1 MANLYIWIDDHE
13 KLDGSIR
20 KLHRVAGYFPE
31 GRRDADPVRDML
43 EWVLPHGMPLQLLA
57 ANTSLIPN
65 QDARIMLAL
74 RPVLGVGRDW
84 PFPPGRSLGLR
95 GYWPRVT
102 PSPVFMLQEVFEISD
117 SPPKDYESLL
127 DVIVYQVDPY
137 DHRQARTDNVLNNS
151 LAGALPPISLIT
163 QGRLTEWSD
172 FLAWKRKLVQANSL
186 GLRYTGRKW
195 KDDDSL
201 AFDVVAENL
210 EVLSACQKGIARDN
224 LCTFPLEASEDPWT
238 YRIPTT
244 TPKGRQRRFEMGRIK
259 GSQRLNGGN
268 RSNSDWGN
276 EVRTEV
282 VVDLSNDDLDQLSNA
297 ETPSEVRVG
306 LLDQIPQQGFLS
318 ILREGD
324 ISLIRRH
331 EQAVQKL
338 QTQGGYSPYLA
349 AYLFDVK
356 CAQSSLQIPALS
368 NWINDSLN
376 DAQKNAVQK
385 MLAAQDLCMLQG
397 PPGTGKTTVIAEAI
411 LQAVSRGETVLLA
424 SQAHTAVDNALGRLN
439 SSPNVR
445 AIRLGQERKVTAE
458 GKAFVQS
465 GSLKRYYESLE
476 NHANQRYLTRWTDSD
491 AETARSSAWCER
503 GDFALKD
510 CTDAQHRLSAHAVES
525 AALTSHRDL
534 AWQTLQS
541 SAQQQAEQEAMR
553 HILNGL
559 AASVRSATAGES
571 AEDAQV
577 LPNQLHGQAET
588 LLQEIMR
595 LAVHGI
601 HLKSSWADWQ
611 HLHHQRSQT
620 LNLGLRDWLGLRM
633 QLPRLRSDVARLQGA
648 RTDTLQDPQTRLNH
662 EALESQIEALLHRLE
677 AGEDVAGQWRA
688 SRAQLNA
695 LKQNTTNALD
705 VGLYKRLF
713 VDVEQLLAPGS
724 TAAELA
730 SRLTARLAAIEA
742 AGLGIEKAADC
753 LLIEIEQRIAAI
765 PDPVQ
770 ADELP
775 WKTADQILKTH
786 SMQQDRLE
794 SLVLAAEAKAE
805 FLLDKQ
811 GVNPSFPAGSVRPSI
826 ALSEQITR
834 VRTQLLERQFARD
847 EENAART
854 AWQPILAAWVAD
866 LKGPD
871 ASARDWEVMGHEWPR
886 LCNVVA
892 ITCNERDATLED
904 IGQTGF
910 DMVIVDEVS
919 KATPLE
925 LLLPLMRARRAVLV
939 GDHRQLPPLFQE
951 GTDAVTFA
959 DAVDAAEESAAV
971 NSALTPDN
979 LKRFERMVT
988 ASLFKEH
995 FEGADVSIRA
1005 RLNVQFRMHPQIM
1018 DLVNHF
1024 YERQLSCGL
1033 KDPDRERAHPF
1044 TLLGAHGRP
1053 LVTPKD
1059 HVLWVDTSRDL
1070 HGNICSEDLDA
1081 GGRPMRSN
1089 RMEAELIAHM
1099 LVQLNAQAALK
1110 GYSPQKRLEVG
1121 VVSFY
1126 AGQNRSIKKALE
1138 SVTKNGRFD
1147 CLDVEINTVI
1157 RYQGKEKEVIFISLV
1172 RNDGRD
1178 PARSN
1183 GIAPRRS
1190 SRANVARYEFIN
1202 VSLSRAKS
1210 LLVAMGARSMFE
1222 TYEVKLPNMDG
1233 PGHKSRMVYRDIFDQ
1248 LQREAHMCEA
1258 RDVMHAPS
1266 TDRPYVQRRQGT
1278 WADRR
1283 TR

>member
-1 MANLYIWIDDHE
+1 MANLYIWVDDHE
-13 KLDGSIR
+13 KLDSSIR
-20 KLHRVAGYFPE
+20 KLHRIAGYFPE
-31 GRRDADPVRDML
+31 GRRDSDPVRDML

-57 ANTSLIPN
+57 ANTSLVPN

-74 RPVLGVGRDW
+74 RPVLGVGRNW
-84 PFPPGRSLGLR
+84 PFPTGRSLGLR
-95 GYWPRVT
+95 GYWPRAT
-102 PSPVFMLQEVFEISD
+102 PSPVFLLEEVFEISD
-117 SPPKDYESLL
+117 SPPKEFESLL
-127 DVIVYQVDPY
+127 DVIVYQVDPR
-137 DHRQARTDNVLNNS
+137 DNRQARTDNVLNNS
-151 LAGALPPISLIT
+151 LAEALPPISLIT
-163 QGRLTEWSD
+163 QRRLTEWSD

-195 KDDDSL
+195 KGDDSL

-210 EVLSACQKGIARDN
+210 EVLSACQKGIARDD
-224 LCTFPLEASEDPWT
+224 LYAFPLEASEDPWT

-244 TPKGRQRRFEMGRIK
+244 TPKGRQRKFEMGRVK
-259 GSQRLNGGN
+259 GTQKLDGGN
-268 RSNSDWGN
+268 RSNPDWGN

-297 ETPSEVRVG
+297 EAPSDARGG
-306 LLDQIPQQGFLS
+306 LLEQIPEEGFLS
-318 ILREGD
+318 ISRAGD
-324 ISLIRRH
+324 LSLIRRH

-356 CAQSSLQIPALS
+356 CAQSSLQLPTLS
-368 NWINDSLN
+368 NWFNDRLNDS
-376 DAQKNAVQK
+376 QKIAVQK

-445 AIRLGQERKVTAE
+445 AIRLGQEGKVTAE

-465 GSLKRYYESLE
+465 GSLKRYYQSLE
-476 NHANQRYLTRWTDSD
+476 NHASQRYLTRWADSD
-491 AETARSSAWCER
+491 AETARCSAWCEKA
-503 GDFALKD
+503 DYALMD
-510 CTDAQHRLSAHAVES
+510 CTDAQQKLNAHALES
-525 AALTSHRDL
+525 AALTSQRDL

-541 SAQQQAEQEAMR
+541 AAQQQAEQETMR
-553 HILNGL
+553 HILTGL
-559 AASVRSATAGES
+559 AASVRAAIAGES
-571 AEDAQV
+571 PEDAQV
-577 LPNQLHGQAET
+577 LPGNLHGQAEA

-601 HLKSSWADWQ
+601 DLKSSWTDWP

-620 LNLGLRDWLGLRM
+620 LNLGLRDWLGLRL
-633 QLPRLRSDVARLQGA
+633 QLPRLRSDVARLQAA
-648 RTDTLQDPQTRLNH
+648 RTDTLQDPQTRLKQ

-688 SRAQLNA
+688 SRVQLNA

-705 VGLYKRLF
+705 VGLYRRLF
-713 VDVEQLLAPGS
+713 VDAEQLLAPGS

-730 SRLTARLAAIEA
+730 SRLTARLAAVEA
-742 AGLGIEKAADC
+742 VGTGIEKDAGC

-765 PDPVQ
+765 PNAVQ

-775 WKTADQILKTH
+775 WKTADQILKNH
-786 SMQQDRLE
+786 SAQQDRLE
-794 SLVLAAEAKAE
+794 SLALTVEAKAE
-805 FLLDKQ
+805 CLLDQ
-811 GVNPSFPAGSVRPSI
+811 QLVDPGFPAGSVRPSI
-826 ALSEQITR
+826 VLSEQIAR
-834 VRTQLLERQFARD
+834 VRAQLLERQSARD
-847 EENAART
+847 EENVART

-866 LKGPD
+866 LAGAD
-871 ASARDWEVMGHEWPR
+871 APARDWEVMGHEWPR

-892 ITCNERDATLED
+892 ITCNERDATLEE

-959 DAVDAAEESAAV
+959 DAVDAAEESAAA

-1099 LVQLNAQAALK
+1099 LVLLNAQAALK
-1110 GYSPQKRLEVG
+1110 GYSPQKKLEVG

-1126 AGQNRSIKKALE
+1126 AGQNRSIKKALDA
-1138 SVTKNGRFD
+1138 VTKNGQFD

-1202 VSLSRAKS
+1202 VALSRAKS

-1233 PGHKSRMVYRDIFDQ
+1233 PGHKTQMVYRHIFDQ
-1248 LQREAHMCEA
+1248 LQRDAHMCEA

-1266 TDRPYVQRRQGT
+1266 TDRPPVQRRQGA
-1278 WADRR
+1278 WVEGRR
-1283 TR
+1283 R